1 MPYIAFKRAKSA
13 ITQEEGFLISSLR
26 AKKDLTNPV
35 HKSERLW
42 DLCSFSKTIPVVW
55 SESIKNA
62 SEKKNSQKFSVMLK
76 KGQSALINAS

>member
-1 MPYIAFKRAKSA
+1 MPFLAFKRAKSA

-62 SEKKNSQKFSVMLK
+62 SEKIKFSKVLCYAEEGTK
-76 KGQSALINAS
+76 CFD